1 MCPIDNALTSIWNLS
16 PESDDEYSDDDD
28 MSWKVRRSS
37 VKCLETVISSRRDL
51 LVDLYGSV
59 CPTLVSCF
67 KEREENVRTDIF
79 LAFVALLRQTHP
91 VAGATVVLEPGAKEA
106 PAVTL
111 LKKQVRPLI
120 FKFNYAVGLITVTEY
135 RHLFKARFDYLFD

>member
-1 MCPIDNALTSIWNLS
+1 MHHTLKSMWTLS
-16 PESDDEYSDDDD
+16 LESDDEYSDDDD

-91 VAGATVVLEPGAKEA
+91 VVGATAALEPGTKED

-111 LKKQVRPLI
+111 LKKQVW
-120 FKFNYAVGLITVTEY
+120 
-135 RHLFKARFDYLFD
+135 